1 MKTIGSNRIT
11 FVVCGL
17 LLVGALPVC
26 AADNAKSDY
35 DIVIYGD
42 SSCAVTAAVAAKR
55 LGRSVILV
63 NPTRFLGGMSAIG
76 IDKSN
81 LQC

>member
-1 MKTIGSNRIT
+1 MGTVGLDRIT

-17 LLVGALPVC
+17 LLVGALPIC
-26 AADNAKSDY
+26 AVDNAKTDY
-35 DIVIYGD
+35 DIVVYDD
-42 SSCAVTAAVAAKR
+42 SSGAVTAAVAAKM